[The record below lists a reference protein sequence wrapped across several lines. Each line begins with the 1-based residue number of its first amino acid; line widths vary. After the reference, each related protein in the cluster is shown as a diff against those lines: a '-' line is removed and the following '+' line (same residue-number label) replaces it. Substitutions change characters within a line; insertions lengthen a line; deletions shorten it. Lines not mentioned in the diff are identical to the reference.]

1 MEALCAA
8 HILRELQDR
17 AGFGIRILPSGR
29 RRLFVHAQ
37 RDVRCRW
44 TTVGD
49 AGTMPLAE
57 ARALP
62 RLRLAAM
69 ASGVTSPPED
79 ASAETPFEDAAFR
92 RHARLWKPGTL
103 AVNRSYLMN
112 HILPRFR
119 GHPIAAITGADTGF
133 GRRLQREAVRNSLF
147 GTGGLVVIPDGAD
160 WIGNVTREPFP
171 CRPVPYVLDFL
182 RVTERLSDAQKA
194 ILPDPAGRRRRFE
207 ADRDRL
213 KASGVAEVIAALRPH
228 AARNGAVSG
237 CVRYMQANVGRMQYG
252 TYPGKGLRI
261 GSGVVEGACRK
272 LVCERCRKTGSRWP
286 TKGANPGAE
295 RPLRKQPLGRLPPL
309 VGNAESDGVSPKLGM
324 HPTRPG

>member
-1 MEALCAA
+1 MSGRRLNQHLIDALRPGRSVRG
-8 HILRELQDR
+8 IRDTELR
-17 AGFGIRILPSGR
+17 GFGIRILPSGR

-44 TTVGD
+44 TTVRD

-119 GHPIAAITGADTGF
+119 GHPIAAITGADARQWFASLRTTPAAAAAN
-133 GRRLQREAVRNSLF
+133 RSMPVLSAVMR
-147 GTGGLVVIPDGAD
+147 
-160 WIGNVTREPFP
+160 
-171 CRPVPYVLDFL
+171 
-182 RVTERLSDAQKA
+182 
-194 ILPDPAGRRRRFE
+194 
-207 ADRDRL
+207 
-213 KASGVAEVIAALRPH
+213 
-228 AARNGAVSG
+228 
-237 CVRYMQANVGRMQYG
+237 
-252 TYPGKGLRI
+252 
-261 GSGVVEGACRK
+261 
-272 LVCERCRKTGSRWP
+272 
-286 TKGANPGAE
+286 
-295 RPLRKQPLGRLPPL
+295 
-309 VGNAESDGVSPKLGM
+309 
-324 HPTRPG
+324 